1 MNAPAA
7 AALLCCVALARPAAA
22 QNLDWPVYGGTSDEL
37 HYSPLAQ
44 ISTDNIGKLGLAWF
58 HDLPPVL
65 SAVAEPVEADGV
77 VFAAYGLG
85 FVDALD
91 AVTGRLRWSHDP
103 GTAMVAGDKLRTAW
117 ATRGLAYWDH
127 KVYVG
132 TQDGRLIALNA
143 RNGKPVWIVETTARD
158 DGRYIA
164 GPPRVFDGKVI
175 IGHGGAD
182 QAPIRGYVTAYD
194 ARTGRQLWRFYTV
207 PGNPADGFE
216 NSAMQMAAQTWKGEW
231 WKHGGGGTV
240 WHSITYDAKY
250 RRIYLG
256 TGNGQPWNRR
266 IRSLGEGDNLFL
278 CSIVALDAD
287 TGKYL
292 WHYQTV
298 PGESWDFNSSM
309 DIQLAELETGGV
321 RRDVILHAPKNGF
334 FYVIDRANGKLLS
347 ADKIGKVTW
356 AESVDLVTGR
366 PVENANIRYEAGA
379 TTLWPGST
387 GVHNWIAMAFNPKTG
402 LVYIP
407 TQDFPGVYTDRGI
420 DPVNWTALPRGHMN
434 TGVNTGGAPQGSL
447 AEVGNWL
454 MAWDPARQKRVWRMP
469 VPGNAGVLATGGGLV
484 FQGDA
489 KGRMV
494 ARAADTGAVLWDYD
508 ARVGIIAQPI
518 SFMRNGVQYI
528 TVTGGYGGP
537 QARSGADRLSGEN
550 RLVWDYR
557 QQKRRVL
564 TFALGRKTEL
574 PSGGPVEIVIAAN
587 AGEQADPV
595 QAEQGR
601 ALFDAWCARCH
612 GAGAI
617 ANGTAPD
624 LRASGIPLNR
634 DAFSAV
640 VRQGALVPRGMPRYD
655 EFSLQDA
662 EAIRHYIRARAEVH
676 REKASLRT
684 P

>member
-1 MNAPAA
+1 MRAFGSVS
-7 AALLCCVALARPAAA
+7 ALLGVVLLVHARAAE
-22 QNLDWPVYGGTSDEL
+22 NNVDWPVYGGTSNEQ
-37 HYSPLAQ
+37 HYSPLTQ
-44 ISTDNIGKLGLAWF
+44 ISAGNVDKLGLAWF

-65 SAVAEPVEADGV
+65 SAVAEPVEADGAL
-77 VFAAYGLG
+77 FAAFGLG

-91 AVTGRLRWSHDP
+91 AVTGRLLWSYDP
-103 GTAMVAGDKLRTAW
+103 ETALIAGDKLRTAW

-132 TQDGRLIALNA
+132 TQDGRLVALNA
-143 RNGKPVWIVETTARD
+143 GNGKPVWSVETTDKD

-175 IGHGGAD
+175 IGNGGAD

-194 ARTGRQLWRFYTV
+194 ARTGLRLWRFHTV

-216 NSAMQMAAQTWKGEW
+216 NDAMKMAAQTWKGEW
-231 WKHGGGGTV
+231 WKYGGGGTV

-266 IRSLGEGDNLFL
+266 IRSQGLGDNLFL
-278 CSIVALDAD
+278 CSVVALDAD
-287 TGKYL
+287 TGKYV

-309 DIQLAELETGGV
+309 DIELAELKIGGV

-334 FYVIDRANGKLLS
+334 FYVLDRANGKLLS
-347 ADKIGKVTW
+347 AEKIGKVTW
-356 AESVDLVTGR
+356 AQAVDPATGR
-366 PVENANIRYEAGA
+366 PIENPNIRYEEGEA
-379 TTLWPGST
+379 TIWPGSA
-387 GVHNWIAMAFNPKTG
+387 GVHNWLAMSFNPTTG

-420 DPVNWTALPRGHMN
+420 DAAGWTALPRGHMN
-434 TGVNTGGAPQGSL
+434 TGVNTGAVPRGSGQD
-447 AEVGNWL
+447 VGNWL
-454 MAWDPARQKRVWRMP
+454 VAWDPVARRSAWRIQ
-469 VPGNAGVLATGGGLV
+469 VPGNAGVLTTGSGLV
-484 FQGDA
+484 FQGNA
-489 KGRMV
+489 HGRMV

-518 SFMRNGVQYI
+518 SFMRNGVQYV
-528 TVTGGYGGP
+528 TVMGGFGGP
-537 QARSGADRLSGEN
+537 QARSGVDRLAGEN

-564 TFALGRKTEL
+564 TFVLGGKAEL
-574 PSGGPVEIVIAAN
+574 PAGGPVQITIAAN
-587 AGEQADPV
+587 SGEQTDSVLAARGQP
-595 QAEQGR
+595 
-601 ALFDAWCARCH
+601 LFDAWCARCH
-612 GAGAI
+612 GSGAV

-624 LRASGIPLNR
+624 LRASSIPLNR
-634 DAFSAV
+634 EAFAAV
-640 VRQGALVPRGMPRYD
+640 VRQGILVPRGMPRYD
-655 EFSLQDA
+655 EFRIDDV
-662 EAIRHYIRARAEVH
+662 EALRNYVRARAE
-676 REKASLRT
+676 RICCDTGR
-684 P
+684 